1 MENSTSKLQIYAAG
15 NRNKVEVPFAV
26 EFVPF
31 PENIDGMERE
41 EVSALLD
48 ELADQAEALA
58 EDLFDALPAATLMFF
73 LNSVN
78 ALSAVLLH
86 LSKQQEESPSDVT
99 NPVKSMADSI
109 AEELKYRLN

>member
-26 EFVPF
+26 EFVPL

-73 LNSVN
+73 LN
-78 ALSAVLLH
+78 AVLLH

-109 AEELKYRLN
+109 AEELKDRLN